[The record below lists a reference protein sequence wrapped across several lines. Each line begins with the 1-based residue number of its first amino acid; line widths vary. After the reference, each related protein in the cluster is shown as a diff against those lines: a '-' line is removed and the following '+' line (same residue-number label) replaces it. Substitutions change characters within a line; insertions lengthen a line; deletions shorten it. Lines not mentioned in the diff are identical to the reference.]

1 MSTLDEA
8 TWERLDYTHGNW
20 IPGMVAMYG
29 LKWRGDPGRYTHRA
43 VVCFDG
49 AEWRMQAWGNMHGY
63 IKGEWINCGVYKS
76 KLSAMRHA
84 RTMAKLFESLR
95 PKETDDE

>member
-1 MSTLDEA
+1 MSTLDDA

-20 IPGMVAMYG
+20 IPGTHVMYG
-29 LKWRGDPGRYTHRA
+29 LHWHGDPGIYTHRA
-43 VVCFDG
+43 LVFFDG
-49 AEWRMQAWGNMHGY
+49 EEWRMQAWGNMQTPR
-63 IKGEWINCGVYKS
+63 KGEWIDCGGYKS

-95 PKETDDE
+95 PEEDDDE